1 VVFGLELR
9 SRGLV
14 QLLPHDKEMQL
25 TPVLRPPQADLD
37 GSASPH
43 STKVDQLDRRSHFVT
58 RFLSFD
64 PYEPCCVCLI
74 DSGSFVG
81 MCP

>member
-43 STKVDQLDRRSHFVT
+43 STKVDQLDRCSHF
-58 RFLSFD
+58 LLDSF
-64 PYEPCCVCLI
+64 PLI
-74 DSGSFVG
+74 PMNPAASA
-81 MCP
+81 